1 MNRAER
7 AKVLLSDDFL
17 MELVENQ
24 KLLYKNNIFNSNE
37 DDVDLREKS
46 LIKYRAIEELLSSI
60 QAVADDK
67 QIQEKNGKYFDI

>member
-1 MNRAER
+1 MNKAER

-24 KLLYKNNIFNSNE
+24 KLLYKNNIFNSDEN
-37 DDVDLREKS
+37 DFDLREKS

-67 QIQEKNGKYFDI
+67 QIEAKKWKIF

>member
-37 DDVDLREKS
+37 DDVELREKS

-67 QIQEKNGKYFDI
+67 QIQEKKWKIL

>member
-24 KLLYKNNIFNSNE
+24 KLLYKNNIFNSAE
-37 DDVDLREKS
+37 DDVELREKS

-67 QIQEKNGKYFDI
+67 QIKQKKWKIL

>member
-1 MNRAER
+1 MNKAER

-37 DDVDLREKS
+37 DDVELREKS

-67 QIQEKNGKYFDI
+67 QIQEKKWKIL

>member
-1 MNRAER
+1 MNKSER
-7 AKVLLSDDFL
+7 AKLLLSDDFL

-24 KLLYKNNIFNSNE
+24 KMLYKNNIFNSNE
-37 DDVDLREKS
+37 DDVELREKS

-67 QIQEKNGKYFDI
+67 QIKQKKWKIL

>member
-1 MNRAER
+1 MNKSER
-7 AKVLLSDDFL
+7 ARVLLSDDFF

-24 KLLYKNNIFNSNE
+24 KLLYKNNIFNSAE

-67 QIQEKNGKYFDI
+67 QIKDKKWKIL

>member
-1 MNRAER
+1 MNKAER
-7 AKVLLSDDFL
+7 AKVLLTDDLF

-24 KLLYKNNIFNSNE
+24 KLLYKNNIFNSDEN
-37 DDVDLREKS
+37 DYYIREKS

-67 QIQEKNGKYFDI
+67 QIQAKKWKIL

>member
-1 MNRAER
+1 
-7 AKVLLSDDFL
+7 

-24 KLLYKNNIFNSNE
+24 KLLYKNNIFNSAE
-37 DDVDLREKS
+37 DDVELREKS

-67 QIQEKNGKYFDI
+67 QIKQKKWKIL

>member
-1 MNRAER
+1 MNKAER

-24 KLLYKNNIFNSNE
+24 KLLYKNNIFNSDEN
-37 DDVDLREKS
+37 DFDLREKS
-46 LIKYRAIEELLSSI
+46 LIKYRAIEELLASI

-67 QIQEKNGKYFDI
+67 QIQAKKWKIL

>member
-1 MNRAER
+1 MNKAER

-24 KLLYKNNIFNSNE
+24 KLLYKNNIFNSDEN
-37 DDVDLREKS
+37 DFDLREKS
-46 LIKYRAIEELLSSI
+46 LIKYRAIEEFLASI

-67 QIQEKNGKYFDI
+67 QIEAKKWKIL